1 MLPDAGDIVWVE
13 FDPVLGSEQAGR
25 RPALVLSHRSYHE
38 ESPRAVICPITSR
51 VYPWPF
57 NVALPPGLRT
67 RGTVL
72 VDQVRAVD
80 RSKRVFGTIE
90 HAPQSLLDEVLG
102 RLAALL
108 GIEGIG
114 VVPGPR
120 DAP

>member
-13 FDPVLGSEQAGR
+13 LDPVLGSEQAGR

-38 ESPRAVICPITSR
+38 ESPRAVVCPITSKDHQ
-51 VYPWPF
+51 WPF
-57 NVALPPGLRT
+57 NVALPAGLRT

-72 VDQVRAVD
+72 VDQVRTVD
-80 RSKRVFGTIE
+80 RSTRVFAIIE
-90 HAPQSLLDEVLG
+90 RAPQIVIDEVLG

-108 GIEGIG
+108 GIEGIS
-114 VVPGPR
+114 VVPEPQ